1 MLCGVSYVGEVPILD
16 RLDMSCSYMISQPQ
30 VNHDSMNVRFEQDY
44 HKLKLD
50 HTAPLND
57 RNHRALEL
65 LQQLEVSFPN
75 ACATVEQQLEMC
87 FDVTNFSSEINKWMY
102 LLDSPELCQWH
113 REWFPADDRFEA
125 ILPWFD
131 RMHSWNCMSVVSYLD
146 GARVLVRCPKLF
158 PLIPQGVAR
167 SLMEDWSLWYCCVT
181 EEDGLS
187 FVESMHADI
196 CVVKLGLYP
205 VDPAI
210 QPAVPFAWSFDTAR
224 RMLRFVGPVARNAWP
239 PTSAIGALH
248 AMVSDPHTG

>member
-1 MLCGVSYVGEVPILD
+1 MLCGVSYVGEGPILD

-87 FDVTNFSSEINKWMY
+87 FDVTNFSSELNKWMY

-131 RMHSWNCMSVVSYLD
+131 RMHNWKKAPVFWSGAPSCFQKYLRLWLKLSW
-146 GARVLVRCPKLF
+146 K
-158 PLIPQGVAR
+158 
-167 SLMEDWSLWYCCVT
+167 
-181 EEDGLS
+181 
-187 FVESMHADI
+187 
-196 CVVKLGLYP
+196 
-205 VDPAI
+205 
-210 QPAVPFAWSFDTAR
+210 
-224 RMLRFVGPVARNAWP
+224 
-239 PTSAIGALH
+239 IGAFGI
-248 AMVSDPHTG
+248 AV